1 MKNVKLSNAE
11 IRKYLGHNLPECRV
25 RIHKSGDV
33 SRYGSTDLS
42 NRSLDFWILLGNAE
56 EISDQILKE
65 RHNADEGEEKI

>member
-1 MKNVKLSNAE
+1 MNISNAG
-11 IRKYLGHNLPECRV
+11 IRRYLGHNLPECRV

-56 EISDQILKE
+56 DISDQILEE
-65 RHNADEGEEKI
+65 RHNSKL